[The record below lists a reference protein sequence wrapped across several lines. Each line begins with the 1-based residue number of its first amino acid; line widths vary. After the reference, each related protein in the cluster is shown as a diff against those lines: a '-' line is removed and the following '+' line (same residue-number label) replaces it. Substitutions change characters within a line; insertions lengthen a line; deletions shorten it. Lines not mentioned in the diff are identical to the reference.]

1 MQDNQEQKKTSLK
14 EIVFNNA
21 GKIDFRRKE
30 TG

>member
-21 GKIDFRRKE
+21 GKIDFR
-30 TG
+30 